1 MSETAAKPSL
11 DPDVLAALERERD
24 FLLRSLDDLDAER
37 AAGDL
42 DTSDHAA
49 LADDYTRRLAE
60 VARSIDEE
68 RTAFDQVDTKLD
80 TRQRVF
86 TVIGIVVLAVLAGV
100 LLGQASGFRSPED
113 SVTGDIRQSSAGLLA
128 EADTLTREQRW
139 PEAIE
144 VYDEVL
150 DVAPG
155 NVEALTYRGWLTAR
169 LGDDETALLDLREAV
184 AVDPTYPDARVFS
197 AIVLDNQLRFTE
209 AAAELAAFDSLDPP
223 EDMLMLVEQFDLR
236 VSVAAGQIN
245 QVFSPLEPG
254 ETVDLSQIDASLDV
268 IARAGARLS
277 QLGDIVLAQA
287 TFSAVL
293 AEDPEQLIALVGKG
307 QLARQ
312 AEITELNPELA
323 SEAMQALDEA
333 VRLATSQDEPVIRL
347 YRADARLAQGDDD
360 GALEDLEAVDRD
372 VLSPDLQSLYDQL
385 ARSLN

>member
-169 LGDDETALLDLREAV
+169 LGDDETALLDLSEAV

-209 AAAELAAFDSLDPP
+209 AAAELAAFDSVDPP
-223 EDMLMLVEQFDLR
+223 EAMLMLVEQFDLR

-312 AEITELNPELA
+312 AEITDLNPELA
-323 SEAMQALDEA
+323 SEAMQALNEA

-347 YRADARLAQGDDD
+347 YRADARLAQGDAE
-360 GALEDLEAVDRD
+360 GALEDLEAVDRV
-372 VLSPDLQSLYDQL
+372 VLSPDLQALYDL
-385 ARSLN
+385 LTRSLN

>member
-80 TRQRVF
+80 IRQRVF

-100 LLGQASGFRSPED
+100 LLGEASGFRSPDD

-312 AEITELNPELA
+312 AEITDLNPELA
-323 SEAMQALDEA
+323 SEAMQALNEA

-347 YRADARLAQGDDD
+347 YRADARLAQGDAE
-360 GALEDLEAVDRD
+360 GALEDLEAVDRV
-372 VLSPDLQSLYDQL
+372 VLSPDLQALYDL
-385 ARSLN
+385 LTRSLN

>member
-1 MSETAAKPSL
+1 VSETAAKPSL

-80 TRQRVF
+80 IRQRVF

-372 VLSPDLQSLYDQL
+372 VLSPDLQALYDQL

>member
-80 TRQRVF
+80 IRQRVF

-312 AEITELNPELA
+312 AEITDLNPELA
-323 SEAMQALDEA
+323 SEAMQALNEA

-347 YRADARLAQGDDD
+347 YRADARLAQGDAE
-360 GALEDLEAVDRD
+360 GALEDLEAVDRV
-372 VLSPDLQSLYDQL
+372 VLSPDLQALYDL
-385 ARSLN
+385 LTRSLN

>member
-1 MSETAAKPSL
+1 VSETAAKPSL

-80 TRQRVF
+80 IRQRVF

-347 YRADARLAQGDDD
+347 YRADARLAQGDAE
-360 GALEDLEAVDRD
+360 GALEDLEAVDRV
-372 VLSPDLQSLYDQL
+372 VLSPDLQALYDL
-385 ARSLN
+385 LTRSLN

>member
-80 TRQRVF
+80 IRQRVF

-100 LLGQASGFRSPED
+100 LLGQASGFRSPDD

-312 AEITELNPELA
+312 AEITDLNPELA

-333 VRLATSQDEPVIRL
+333 VQLATSQDEPVIRL
-347 YRADARLAQGDDD
+347 YRADARLAQGDAE
-360 GALEDLEAVDRD
+360 GALEDLEAVDRV
-372 VLSPDLQSLYDQL
+372 VLSPDLQALYDL
-385 ARSLN
+385 LTRSLN

>member
-80 TRQRVF
+80 IRQRVF

-372 VLSPDLQSLYDQL
+372 VLSPDLQALYDQL

>member
-1 MSETAAKPSL
+1 MSETATKPSL

-100 LLGQASGFRSPED
+100 LLGEASGFRSPDD

-169 LGDDETALLDLREAV
+169 LGDDETALLDLSEAV

-209 AAAELAAFDSLDPP
+209 AAAELAAFDSVDPP
-223 EDMLMLVEQFDLR
+223 EAMLMLVEQFDLR

-312 AEITELNPELA
+312 AEITDLNPELA

-372 VLSPDLQSLYDQL
+372 VLSPDLQALYDQL

>member
-1 MSETAAKPSL
+1 MSETATKPSL

-169 LGDDETALLDLREAV
+169 LGDDETALLDLSEAV

-209 AAAELAAFDSLDPP
+209 AAAELAAFDSVDPP

-312 AEITELNPELA
+312 AEITDLNPELA

-347 YRADARLAQGDDD
+347 YRADARLAQGDAE
-360 GALEDLEAVDRD
+360 GALEDLEAVDRV
-372 VLSPDLQSLYDQL
+372 VLSPDLQALYDL
-385 ARSLN
+385 LTRSLN

>member
-80 TRQRVF
+80 IRQRVF

-372 VLSPDLQSLYDQL
+372 VLSCRRLAA
-385 ARSLN
+385 ARSNAAPAR

>member
-372 VLSPDLQSLYDQL
+372 VLSPDLQALYYQL

>member
-100 LLGQASGFRSPED
+100 LLGEASGFRSPDD

-209 AAAELAAFDSLDPP
+209 AAAELAAFDSVDPP
-223 EDMLMLVEQFDLR
+223 EAMLMLVEQFDLR

-312 AEITELNPELA
+312 AEITDLNPELA
-323 SEAMQALDEA
+323 SEAMQALNEA

-372 VLSPDLQSLYDQL
+372 VLSPDLQALYDQL

>member
-1 MSETAAKPSL
+1 MSETATKPSL

-100 LLGQASGFRSPED
+100 LLGEASGFRSPDD

-169 LGDDETALLDLREAV
+169 LGDDATALLDLSEAV

-209 AAAELAAFDSLDPP
+209 AAAELAAFDSVDPP
-223 EDMLMLVEQFDLR
+223 EAMLMLVEQFDLR

-277 QLGDIVLAQA
+277 QFGDIVLAQA

-312 AEITELNPELA
+312 AEITDLNPELA
-323 SEAMQALDEA
+323 SEAMQALNEA

-347 YRADARLAQGDDD
+347 YRADARLAQGDAE
-360 GALEDLEAVDRD
+360 GALEDLEAVDRV
-372 VLSPDLQSLYDQL
+372 VLSPDLQALYDL
-385 ARSLN
+385 LTRSLN

>member
-1 MSETAAKPSL
+1 MSETATKPSL

-100 LLGQASGFRSPED
+100 LLGEASGFRSPDD

-169 LGDDETALLDLREAV
+169 LGDDETALLDLSEAV

-209 AAAELAAFDSLDPP
+209 AAAELAAFDSVDPP

-347 YRADARLAQGDDD
+347 YRADARLAQGDAE
-360 GALEDLEAVDRD
+360 GAFEDLEAVDRV
-372 VLSPDLQSLYDQL
+372 VLSPDLQALYDL
-385 ARSLN
+385 LTRSLN

>member
-100 LLGQASGFRSPED
+100 LLGEASGFRSPDD

-372 VLSPDLQSLYDQL
+372 VLSPDLQALYDQL

>member
-312 AEITELNPELA
+312 AEITDLNPELA

-347 YRADARLAQGDDD
+347 YRADARLAQGDAE
-360 GALEDLEAVDRD
+360 GALEDLEAVDRV
-372 VLSPDLQSLYDQL
+372 VLSPDLQALYDL
-385 ARSLN
+385 LTRSLN

>member
-1 MSETAAKPSL
+1 MSETATKPSL

-49 LADDYTRRLAE
+49 LADDYSRRLAE

-100 LLGQASGFRSPED
+100 LLGEASGFRSPDD

-169 LGDDETALLDLREAV
+169 LGDDETALLDLSEAV
-184 AVDPTYPDARVFS
+184 SVDPTYPDARVFS

-209 AAAELAAFDSLDPP
+209 AAAELAAFDSVDPP

-312 AEITELNPELA
+312 AEITDLNPELA

-347 YRADARLAQGDDD
+347 YRADARLAQGDAE
-360 GALEDLEAVDRD
+360 GALEDLEAVDRV
-372 VLSPDLQSLYDQL
+372 VLSPDLQALYDL
-385 ARSLN
+385 LTRSLN

>member
-1 MSETAAKPSL
+1 MSETATKPSL

-100 LLGQASGFRSPED
+100 LLGEASGFRSPDD

-169 LGDDETALLDLREAV
+169 LGDDETALLDLSEAV

-209 AAAELAAFDSLDPP
+209 AAAELAAFDSVDPP
-223 EDMLMLVEQFDLR
+223 EAMLMLVEQFDLR

-312 AEITELNPELA
+312 AEITDLNPELA
-323 SEAMQALDEA
+323 SEAMQALNEA

-347 YRADARLAQGDDD
+347 YRADARLAQGDAE
-360 GALEDLEAVDRD
+360 GALEDLEAVDRV
-372 VLSPDLQSLYDQL
+372 VLSPDLQALYDL
-385 ARSLN
+385 LTRSLN

>member
-1 MSETAAKPSL
+1 MSETATKPSL

-100 LLGQASGFRSPED
+100 LLGEASGFRSPDD

-209 AAAELAAFDSLDPP
+209 AAGELAAFDSVDPP
-223 EDMLMLVEQFDLR
+223 EAMLMLVEQFDLR

-312 AEITELNPELA
+312 AEITDLNPELA
-323 SEAMQALDEA
+323 SEAMQALNEA

-347 YRADARLAQGDDD
+347 YRADARLAQGDAE
-360 GALEDLEAVDRD
+360 GALEDLEAVDRV
-372 VLSPDLQSLYDQL
+372 VLSPDLQALYDL
-385 ARSLN
+385 LTRSLN

>member
-1 MSETAAKPSL
+1 MSETATKPSL

-80 TRQRVF
+80 IRQRVF

-169 LGDDETALLDLREAV
+169 LGDDETALLDLSEAV

-209 AAAELAAFDSLDPP
+209 AAAELAAFDSVDPP

-347 YRADARLAQGDDD
+347 YRADARLAQGDAE
-360 GALEDLEAVDRD
+360 GALEDLEAVDRV
-372 VLSPDLQSLYDQL
+372 VLSPDLQALYDL
-385 ARSLN
+385 LTRSLN

>member
-1 MSETAAKPSL
+1 MSETATKPSL

-100 LLGQASGFRSPED
+100 LLGEASGFRSPDD

-169 LGDDETALLDLREAV
+169 LGDDETALLDLSEAV

-209 AAAELAAFDSLDPP
+209 AAAELAAFDSVDPP
-223 EDMLMLVEQFDLR
+223 EAMLMLVEQFDLR

-347 YRADARLAQGDDD
+347 YRADARLAQGDAE
-360 GALEDLEAVDRD
+360 GALEDLEAVDRV
-372 VLSPDLQSLYDQL
+372 VLSPDLQALYDL
-385 ARSLN
+385 LTRSLN

>member
-80 TRQRVF
+80 IRQRVF

-100 LLGQASGFRSPED
+100 LLGQASGFRSPDD

-372 VLSPDLQSLYDQL
+372 VLSPDLQALYDQL

>member
-1 MSETAAKPSL
+1 MSETATKPSL

-100 LLGQASGFRSPED
+100 LLGEASGFRSPDD

-169 LGDDETALLDLREAV
+169 LGDDETALLDLSEAV
-184 AVDPTYPDARVFS
+184 AVDPIYPDARVFS

-209 AAAELAAFDSLDPP
+209 AAAELAAFDSVDPP

-312 AEITELNPELA
+312 AEITDLNPELA

-333 VRLATSQDEPVIRL
+333 VRMATSQDEPVIRL
-347 YRADARLAQGDDD
+347 YRADARLAQGDAE
-360 GALEDLEAVDRD
+360 GALEDLEAVDRV
-372 VLSPDLQSLYDQL
+372 VLSPDLQALYDL
-385 ARSLN
+385 LTRSLN

>member
-80 TRQRVF
+80 IRQRVF

-169 LGDDETALLDLREAV
+169 LGDDETALLDLSEAV

-209 AAAELAAFDSLDPP
+209 AAAELAAFDSVDPP

-372 VLSPDLQSLYDQL
+372 VLSPDLQALYDQL

>member
-1 MSETAAKPSL
+1 MSETATKPSL

-100 LLGQASGFRSPED
+100 LLGEASGFRSPDD

-139 PEAIE
+139 PEALE

-169 LGDDETALLDLREAV
+169 LGDDETALLDLSEAV

-209 AAAELAAFDSLDPP
+209 AAAELAAFDSVDPP
-223 EDMLMLVEQFDLR
+223 EAMLMLVEQFDLR

-312 AEITELNPELA
+312 AEITDLNPELA
-323 SEAMQALDEA
+323 SEAMQALNEA

-372 VLSPDLQSLYDQL
+372 VLSPDLQALYDQL

>member
-80 TRQRVF
+80 IRQRVF

-169 LGDDETALLDLREAV
+169 LGDDEAALLDLREAV

-372 VLSPDLQSLYDQL
+372 VLSPDLQALYDQL

>member
-80 TRQRVF
+80 IRQRVF

-209 AAAELAAFDSLDPP
+209 AAAELAAFDSVDPP

-372 VLSPDLQSLYDQL
+372 VLSPDLQALYDQL

>member
-184 AVDPTYPDARVFS
+184 AVDPTYPNARVFS

-372 VLSPDLQSLYDQL
+372 VLSPDLQALYDQL

>member
-1 MSETAAKPSL
+1 MSETATKPSL

-100 LLGQASGFRSPED
+100 LLGEASGFRSPDD

-223 EDMLMLVEQFDLR
+223 EDMLMLVGQFDLR

-372 VLSPDLQSLYDQL
+372 VLSPDLQALYDQL

>member
-80 TRQRVF
+80 IRQRVF

-169 LGDDETALLDLREAV
+169 LGDDETALLDLSEAV

-209 AAAELAAFDSLDPP
+209 AAAELAAFDSVDPP

-312 AEITELNPELA
+312 AEITDLNPELA
-323 SEAMQALDEA
+323 SEAMQALNEA

-347 YRADARLAQGDDD
+347 YRADARLAQGDAE
-360 GALEDLEAVDRD
+360 GALEDLEAVDRV
-372 VLSPDLQSLYDQL
+372 VLSPDLQALYDL
-385 ARSLN
+385 LTRSLN

>member
-1 MSETAAKPSL
+1 MSETATKPSL

-100 LLGQASGFRSPED
+100 LLGEASGFRSPDD

-169 LGDDETALLDLREAV
+169 LGDDETALLDLSEAV

-209 AAAELAAFDSLDPP
+209 AAAELAAFDSVDPP

-312 AEITELNPELA
+312 AEITDLNPELA

-347 YRADARLAQGDDD
+347 YRADARLAQGDAE
-360 GALEDLEAVDRD
+360 GALEDLEAVDRV
-372 VLSPDLQSLYDQL
+372 VLSPDLQALYDL
-385 ARSLN
+385 LTRSLN

>member
-1 MSETAAKPSL
+1 MSETATKPSL

-169 LGDDETALLDLREAV
+169 LGDDETALLDLSEAV

-209 AAAELAAFDSLDPP
+209 AAAELAAFDSVDPP

-312 AEITELNPELA
+312 AEITDLNPELA
-323 SEAMQALDEA
+323 SEAMQALNEA

-347 YRADARLAQGDDD
+347 YRADARLAQGDAE
-360 GALEDLEAVDRD
+360 GALEDLEAVDRV
-372 VLSPDLQSLYDQL
+372 VLSPDLQALYDL
-385 ARSLN
+385 LTRSLN

>member
-287 TFSAVL
+287 TFCAVL

-372 VLSPDLQSLYDQL
+372 VLSPDLQALYDQL

>member
-11 DPDVLAALERERD
+11 DPDVLVALERERD

-184 AVDPTYPDARVFS
+184 AVDPAYPDARVFS

-293 AEDPEQLIALVGKG
+293 ADDPEQLIALVGKG

-323 SEAMQALDEA
+323 SEALQALDEA

-360 GALEDLEAVDRD
+360 GALEDLEAVDRE
-372 VLSPDLQSLYDQL
+372 VLSPDLQALYDQL
-385 ARSLN
+385 ARALN

>member
-1 MSETAAKPSL
+1 MSETATKPSL

-100 LLGQASGFRSPED
+100 LLGEASGFRSPDD

-169 LGDDETALLDLREAV
+169 LGDDETALLDLSEAV

-209 AAAELAAFDSLDPP
+209 AAAELAAFDSVDPP

-312 AEITELNPELA
+312 AEITDLNPELA
-323 SEAMQALDEA
+323 SEAMQALNEA

-347 YRADARLAQGDDD
+347 YRADARLAQGDAE
-360 GALEDLEAVDRD
+360 GALEDLEAVDRV
-372 VLSPDLQSLYDQL
+372 VLSPDLQALYDL
-385 ARSLN
+385 LTRSLN

>member
-1 MSETAAKPSL
+1 MSETATKPSL

-100 LLGQASGFRSPED
+100 LLGQASGFRSPDD

-169 LGDDETALLDLREAV
+169 LGDDETALLDLSEAV

-209 AAAELAAFDSLDPP
+209 AAAELAAFDSVDPP

-312 AEITELNPELA
+312 AEITDLNPELA
-323 SEAMQALDEA
+323 SEAMQALNEA

-347 YRADARLAQGDDD
+347 YRADARLAQGDAE
-360 GALEDLEAVDRD
+360 GALEDLEAVDRV
-372 VLSPDLQSLYDQL
+372 VLSPDLQALYDL
-385 ARSLN
+385 LTRSLN

>member
-1 MSETAAKPSL
+1 
-11 DPDVLAALERERD
+11 
-24 FLLRSLDDLDAER
+24 
-37 AAGDL
+37 
-42 DTSDHAA
+42 
-49 LADDYTRRLAE
+49 
-60 VARSIDEE
+60 
-68 RTAFDQVDTKLD
+68 
-80 TRQRVF
+80 
-86 TVIGIVVLAVLAGV
+86 
-100 LLGQASGFRSPED
+100 
-113 SVTGDIRQSSAGLLA
+113 
-128 EADTLTREQRW
+128 
-139 PEAIE
+139 
-144 VYDEVL
+144 
-150 DVAPG
+150 
-155 NVEALTYRGWLTAR
+155 
-169 LGDDETALLDLREAV
+169 
-184 AVDPTYPDARVFS
+184 
-197 AIVLDNQLRFTE
+197 
-209 AAAELAAFDSLDPP
+209 
-223 EDMLMLVEQFDLR
+223 MLMLVEQFDLR

-372 VLSPDLQSLYDQL
+372 VLSPDLQALYDQL

>member
-1 MSETAAKPSL
+1 VSETATKPSL

-100 LLGQASGFRSPED
+100 LLGEASGFRSPDD

-169 LGDDETALLDLREAV
+169 LGDDETALLDLSEAV

-209 AAAELAAFDSLDPP
+209 AAAELAAFDSVDPP

-312 AEITELNPELA
+312 AEITDLNPELA
-323 SEAMQALDEA
+323 SEAMQALNEA

-347 YRADARLAQGDDD
+347 YRADARLAQGDAE
-360 GALEDLEAVDRD
+360 GALEDLEAVDRV
-372 VLSPDLQSLYDQL
+372 VLSPDLQALYDL
-385 ARSLN
+385 LTRSLN